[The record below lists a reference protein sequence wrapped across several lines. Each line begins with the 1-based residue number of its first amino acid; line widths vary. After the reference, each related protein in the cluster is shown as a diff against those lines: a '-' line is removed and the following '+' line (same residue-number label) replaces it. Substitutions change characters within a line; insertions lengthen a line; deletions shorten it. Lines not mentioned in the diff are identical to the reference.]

1 MAAYSML
8 RARMLTSVISRDSTP
23 HREADQTLKA
33 HQMKQAIGMFVA
45 AALALGAV
53 PALAADDAFLAGAK
67 AYATADKSDARPSE
81 ASDYA
86 YCAGYWD
93 AWSTSISSGKL
104 PAERLQPLPV
114 ALKPPSTELASMA
127 MILMLEETPEI
138 DQKIELAKAEALILI
153 DASLAGRVEAA
164 QDLFHSLGICQ
175 ISEEE

>member
-1 MAAYSML
+1 M
-8 RARMLTSVISRDSTP
+8 TPTIKIVI
-23 HREADQTLKA
+23 
-33 HQMKQAIGMFVA
+33 VA
-45 AALALGAV
+45 ALGLGAV

-93 AWSTSISSGKL
+93 AWSTSIISGKV

-138 DQKIELAKAEALILI
+138 DKKIELAKTEALILI
-153 DASLAGRVEAA
+153 DASLAGKVKAA
-164 QDLFHSLGICQ
+164 EDLFHSLGICQ
-175 ISEEE
+175 ISEDE